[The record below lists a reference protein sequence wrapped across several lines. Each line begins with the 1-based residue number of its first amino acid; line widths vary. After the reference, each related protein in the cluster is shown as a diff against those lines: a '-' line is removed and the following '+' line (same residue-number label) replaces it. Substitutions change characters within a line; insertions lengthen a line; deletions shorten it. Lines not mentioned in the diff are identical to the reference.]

1 MMERKRFVF
10 TPLESPGVYAGD
22 AINGEHQLLV
32 KERSRPHFSN
42 GVYLD

>member
-22 AINGEHQLLV
+22 AINREYQLLV
-32 KERSRPHFSN
+32 KVGSKPHLSN